1 MRVSHA
7 IRDMLRDFDGLTD
20 LVSTRIYPGN
30 APQERSLPVVAYT
43 RIASNREPAFV
54 SDDSIVA
61 SFWRVT
67 CVGSTYDETEAVHD
81 QVRKALQ
88 RQRGTFGGV
97 TVHDT
102 LIETEVGPDPAEDPR
117 RFESFVDVQLRS
129 TEV

>member
-1 MRVSHA
+1 MTVSHA
-7 IRDMLRDFDGLTD
+7 IRAMLAGWEPLQQ
-20 LVSTRIYPGN
+20 LVDTEIYAGD
-30 APQERSLPVVAYT
+30 APQDKEFPVVAFT
-43 RIASNREPAFV
+43 RIASDREQAFG
-54 SDDSIVA
+54 SDGGVVA

-67 CVGSTYDETEAVHD
+67 CVGNDYDETEAVHD

-88 RQRGTFGGV
+88 RRRGAFGGV

-117 RFESFVDVQLRS
+117 RFESFIDVQLRS